1 MAGITSKQ
9 AKHKIEKLKDEIRH
23 HDYCYYALNQPEISD
38 SEYDG
43 LMKQLERLEKQF
55 PALVTPDSP
64 TQRVSGQALKEFRS
78 VKHQTPMLSL
88 SNTYSTEEIKA
99 WVQRVQKNV
108 PYREIDYVVEPKIDG
123 VGIALTY
130 EKGKLVLGATRG
142 DGETGDDITA
152 NLRTMASIPLLLQT
166 SNKFQIPEFLEV
178 RGEAYMNKNDFVRM
192 NRQRSLNG
200 ETTFANPRNAT
211 AGSLKLLDP
220 RLVAER
226 PIKCF
231 IYSLGGLK
239 GGPEFRTHWEVL
251 QAMREWGLRVNP
263 HNLLCKCAEEVISH
277 VTSWE
282 AKRDELEYEID
293 GMVIKVNSF
302 ELQNILGFTQKSPRW
317 AVAFKFQAR
326 QATTKLKNI
335 MVQVG
340 RTGVLTPVALLEPV
354 EVGGV
359 TVTNSTLHNFD
370 QIKRLDVRIGDRV
383 IIERS
388 GDVIPNIVKVVK
400 SVRNGKE
407 KQIAVPE
414 KCPVCGHPT
423 VREQGE
429 VAVRCPNPLCPAQL
443 RRTLEHFASRSA
455 MDIEG
460 LGESVIEQLVE
471 HGLVNDVA
479 DIYSLKKSDFL
490 KLELFADK
498 RAENLLESIEKS
510 KRQPLERLLFGLGIR
525 HVGERASSDI
535 ANHFGTL
542 EALANASAEQLE
554 KIPEVGPIMA
564 ESIQRFFQQKQ
575 VQKVLEK
582 LKRAGINTIQ
592 PKAAVTGERK
602 LAGKTFVFTG
612 EMEKYSRSEAKNIVS
627 RLGGHTSSSVSKKTD
642 FVVVGAN
649 PGSKFDRAEALG
661 LKIISEDE
669 FDKLIK

>member
-1 MAGITSKQ
+1 MAGITREQ
-9 AKHKIEKLKDEIRH
+9 AKRKIAQLRQEIWH
-23 HDYCYYALNQPEISD
+23 HDYCYYVLNQPKISD
-38 SEYDG
+38 SEYDL
-43 LMKQLERLEKQF
+43 LMKQLEGLEKQF
-55 PALVTPDSP
+55 PDLGTPDSP
-64 TQRVSGQALKEFRS
+64 TQRVSGQPLKGFRS
-78 VKHQTPMLSL
+78 VRHQTSMLSL
-88 SNTYSTEEIKA
+88 SNAYSTEEIKA
-99 WVQRVQKNV
+99 WVQRVHKNV
-108 PYREIDYVVEPKIDG
+108 PSREIDYVVEPKIDG

-130 EKGKLVLGATRG
+130 ENGKLVLGATRG

-152 NLRTMASIPLLLQT
+152 NLRTLASIPLSLQP
-166 SNKFQIPEFLEV
+166 SSKYGIPEFLEV
-178 RGEAYMNKNDFVRM
+178 RGEAYMDKNDFAQM
-192 NRQRSLNG
+192 NRQRSDAG

-220 RLVAER
+220 RLVAKR

-239 GGPEFRTHWEVL
+239 RGPEFKTHWEVL
-251 QAMREWGLRVNP
+251 QTMRKWGLRTNP
-263 HNLLCKCAEEVISH
+263 HNIPCRTQEEVMDH
-277 VTSWE
+277 VVSWE
-282 AKRDELEYEID
+282 ARRDELEYEID
-293 GMVIKVNSF
+293 GMVVKVNSL
-302 ELQNILGFTQKSPRW
+302 ELQDILGFTQKSPRW
-317 AVAFKFQAR
+317 AVAFKFRAR
-326 QATTKLKNI
+326 QATTKLKDV

-383 IIERS
+383 VIERS

-400 SVRNGKE
+400 SVRKGKE
-407 KQIAVPE
+407 KQIPVPK

-443 RRTLEHFASRSA
+443 RRTLEHFALRSA

-471 HGLVNDVA
+471 RGSVQDIA

-498 RAENLLESIEKS
+498 RAENLLDAIEKS

-535 ANHFGTL
+535 ANYFGTL
-542 EALANASAEQLE
+542 DALVHASKEQLE
-554 KIPEVGPIMA
+554 EIPEVGPIMA
-564 ESIQRFFQQKQ
+564 ESIRQFFHQKQ
-575 VQKVLEK
+575 VQNVLEK
-582 LKRAGINTIQ
+582 LKHAGINIIQ
-592 PKAAVTGERK
+592 PETAVTGERK
-602 LAGKTFVFTG
+602 FAGKTFVFTG
-612 EMEKYSRSEAKNIVS
+612 ELKNHSRSEAESIVKQ
-627 RLGGHTSSSVSKKTD
+627 LGGHASSSVSKKTD

-649 PGSKFDRAEALG
+649 PGSKFDKAEMLNV
-661 LKIISEDE
+661 KILSEDE